1 SEVGDLCQSSSGTV
15 STPLGSFTVQG
26 IWDERSQGCKVFTSA
41 AQDFNVSIAPNT
53 ASLAVG
59 ASGTFTV
66 QTATVAGQAQSLALS
81 VTAQSVSLS
90 ASGQPAGVTVTFSPA
105 SITAGASSTLTISAS
120 ASAAP
125 GTASITVTGAGVSAT
140 HTAAIALTIT
150 GGASGGLVNGGF
162 EG

>member
-1 SEVGDLCQSSSGTV
+1 EVGALCQSSSGTV

-41 AQDFNVSIAPNT
+41 TQDFNVSIAPNT

-81 VTAQSVSLS
+81 VTAPPGVVATLSQASVTSGQS
-90 ASGQPAGVTVTFSPA
+90 ASLTVT
-105 SITAGASSTLTISAS
+105 ASSAV
-120 ASAAP
+120 SAAQVVVR
-125 GTASITVTGAGVSAT
+125 ADGAGGT
-140 HTAAIALTIT
+140 HT
-150 GGASGGLVNGGF
+150 
-162 EG
+162 